1 MTDEKIHSSPQIVA
15 NIAEESDNQAVREK
29 WEELTTLV
37 HLVHK
42 DKVIKKQNESD
53 NLYKTWEEI
62 DHRMRLVRNAT
73 KGSGIDYDSVTTD
86 LDWSPGVSYSFTND
100 DGTTEMG
107 DGLQLDLPTIG
118 DVDEEKIK
126 QQQDPRHNQWGVAGE
141 PKKSK

>member
-1 MTDEKIHSSPQIVA
+1 MTDKKIHGSPQIVA

-29 WEELTTLV
+29 WEELNTLV

-73 KGSGIDYDSVTTD
+73 KGAGIDYDSVTTD
-86 LDWSPGVSYSFTND
+86 LDWAPGVSYSFAND
-100 DGTTEMG
+100 DGTFDSISSG
-107 DGLQLDLPTIG
+107 DLGDSIQLDLPISE
-118 DVDEEKIK
+118 DKEKTK
-126 QQQDPRHNQWGVAGE
+126 QQQDPKHNQE
-141 PKKSK
+141 